1 MIITI
6 IIIIIIIIIINIWLK
21 KLKMMEAGRN
31 KSVATMSN
39 LPCTSFLIKIHIAL
53 RINGSEDGQ

>member
-1 MIITI
+1 METDGGR
-6 IIIIIIIIIINIWLK
+6 K
-21 KLKMMEAGRN
+21 KQISCNDAK
-31 KSVATMSN
+31 